1 MLQFEEYPDT
11 ELVYL
16 SRSDVRLAAAG
27 IDVVG
32 VVRDAI
38 THHAQ
43 GLTLLPDE
51 AYMGWKTSDGFDARS
66 LAMPGGIQ
74 TAHGLE
80 LGLKIINGSLGNP
93 GRGVARSQ
101 GLIVL
106 FDPELAWP
114 RVVMEAAWVSAFRTA
129 AVTAVSAL
137 ALGVRPLR
145 RLAVLGCGTLAR
157 AHVQLLSEVLGNLE
171 SLTLYDTDPERSR
184 ALAATL
190 AEDPDFAGLHPT
202 VAPDPELCV
211 KDADLV
217 VPVTVTTQGYLRPEW
232 FAPGALVVHVSL
244 DDLLPEAVAAAGLVV
259 VDDWSL
265 VSHDHR
271 RLLGRMYREG
281 TLRGPDGSYAEDVV
295 PDSAARQVDG
305 TLGEVLLGTLPGRAS
320 DNDLVLCNPFG
331 MSILDVAL
339 GSAVAEAA
347 ARQGLGSRLTR

>member
-16 SRSDVRLAAAG
+16 SRADVRLGSTG

-32 VVRDAI
+32 VVREAI
-38 THHAQ
+38 TQHAK

-51 AYMGWKTSDGFDARS
+51 AYMGWRTSDGFDARS
-66 LAMPGGIQ
+66 LAMPGGIR
-74 TAHGLE
+74 TEHGLE
-80 LGLKIINGSLGNP
+80 LGLKVINGSLGNP
-93 GRGVARSQ
+93 ARGVARSQ
-101 GLIVL
+101 GLMML

-129 AVTAVSAL
+129 AVTAVGAL

-157 AHVQLLSEVLGNLE
+157 AHLQLLSEVLGDLE
-171 SLTLYDTDPERSR
+171 AITLYDIDPERSR

-190 AEDPDFAGLHPT
+190 TADPDFAGREIA
-202 VAPDPELCV
+202 VAPDAELSV
-211 KDADLV
+211 KDAELV
-217 VPVTVTTQGYLRPEW
+217 VTATVTTQGYLRPEW
-232 FAPGALVVHVSL
+232 FAPGALIAHVSL

-259 VDDWSL
+259 VDDWGL

-281 TLRGPDGSYAEDVV
+281 TLRAPDGSYCGTAT
-295 PDSAARQVDG
+295 PDPAARQVDG
-305 TLGEVLLGTLPGRAS
+305 TLGDVLLGTAPGRTS
-320 DNDLVLCNPFG
+320 DSELVVCNPFG

-339 GSAVAEAA
+339 GGAIAKAA
-347 ARQGLGSRLTR
+347 QAQGLGARLAR